1 MNRQLLKSQYKKQ
14 TGKDAPDLYDFII
27 SLQAGTTFDE
37 DDPLLNS
44 CLEYMDWIQERAE
57 KAVAFDQI
65 AFSMQQQA
73 MNDHKN
79 RNK

>member
-14 TGKDAPDLYDFII
+14 TGKDAPDLYDFIT
-27 SLQAGTTFDE
+27 SLQAGCTFDE
-37 DDPLLNS
+37 KDPLLTS
-44 CLEYMDWIQERAE
+44 CLEYMDWIQELAE
-57 KAVAFDQI
+57 KAAAFDQI

>member
-1 MNRQLLKSQYKKQ
+1 MNRQLLKSQYKKD

-27 SLQAGTTFDE
+27 SLQAGTTFAE

>member
-1 MNRQLLKSQYKKQ
+1 MSRQLLKTAYKKQ

-27 SLQAGTTFDE
+27 SLQAGSTFAE
-37 DDPLLNS
+37 DDPLLTS

-57 KAVAFDQI
+57 KAVALEQI

-73 MNDHKN
+73 IHDQKN

>member
-1 MNRQLLKSQYKKQ
+1 MNRQLLKSQYKKD

-27 SLQAGTTFDE
+27 SLQAGCTFAE

-73 MNDHKN
+73 MEDHKN

>member
-1 MNRQLLKSQYKKQ
+1 MNRQLLKIHYKKQ
-14 TGKDAPDLYDFII
+14 TGKDAPDLYDFIT
-27 SLQAGTTFDE
+27 SLQAGCTFDE

-44 CLEYMDWIQERAE
+44 CLEYMDWIQELAE
-57 KAVAFDQI
+57 KEVAFEQI

-73 MNDHKN
+73 MEHHKN

>member
-1 MNRQLLKSQYKKQ
+1 MNRQLLKSQYKKD

-27 SLQAGTTFDE
+27 SLQAGTTFAE

-44 CLEYMDWIQERAE
+44 CLEYMDWIQELAE
-57 KAVAFDQI
+57 KTVAFEQI

-73 MNDHKN
+73 MEDHKN

>member
-1 MNRQLLKSQYKKQ
+1 MNRQLLKTAYKKDK
-14 TGKDAPDLYDFII
+14 GKDAPNLYDFII
-27 SLQAGTTFDE
+27 SLQAGSTFAE
-37 DDPLLNS
+37 DDPLLTS

-57 KAVAFDQI
+57 KAVALEQI

-73 MNDHKN
+73 MEDHKN

>member
-1 MNRQLLKSQYKKQ
+1 MSRQLLKIHYKKQ

-27 SLQAGTTFDE
+27 SLQAGSTFAE
-37 DDPLLNS
+37 DDPLLTS

-57 KAVAFDQI
+57 KAVALEQI

-73 MNDHKN
+73 MEDHKN